1 MLYLDLMLVVCS
13 VDKNNN
19 YIIRTWIFL
28 WKVEMNTNLLITLNF
43 NFCEFLYF
51 LFYTLWFYY
60 LNLSLLSIWHTP
72 QGLYQLHGS
81 EYQESVRVEWLLIA
95 VKNQNQSIH
104 KDSLTTP
111 SPTRSSLA
119 FPYIWF
125 LVSSETSNNSFPPFE
140 TI

>member
-81 EYQESVRVEWLLIA
+81 EYRERVRLEWP
-95 VKNQNQSIH
+95 KSKYSQRQ
-104 KDSLTTP
+104 SLTMP

-119 FPYIWF
+119 FPYIWL

>member
-19 YIIRTWIFL
+19 YYIIRTWIFL
-28 WKVEMNTNLLITLNF
+28 WKVEMNTNLLNTLNF

-72 QGLYQLHGS
+72 QGLYR
-81 EYQESVRVEWLLIA
+81 ESGRVEWLLIP
-95 VKNQNQSIH
+95 VKNQDQSIH